1 MRIRR
6 THSNHF
12 VHGHSRIGHITPEFT
27 AYFNAKKRCTR
38 RCGKDFKN
46 YGRRGIKFLF
56 KSFAEFLKAVGRKP
70 SPDHVL
76 DRVNNDGHYESG
88 NVRWTTRS
96 ESSKNQRMTIKRLR
110 AMRNN
115 MRKSQKFRWLK
126 Q

>member
-38 RCGKDFKN
+38 RCGKDFK
-46 YGRRGIKFLF
+46 
-56 KSFAEFLKAVGRKP
+56 
-70 SPDHVL
+70 
-76 DRVNNDGHYESG
+76 ESG